1 MAVNDLTAK
10 PITSTGFVTG
20 SSSNAQPARVKTIY
34 YVASGTAGSIVLKDG
49 GSSGTTLM
57 TIATPASATATEVV
71 YIPEGGVRFR
81 TDVHATLTNVTSVTV
96 FHDG

>member
-10 PITSTGFVTG
+10 TITSTGFVTG

>member
-10 PITSTGFVTG
+10 TITSTGFVTG

-81 TDVHATLTNVTSVTV
+81 TDVHATLPNVPSVTV
-96 FHDG
+96 LPDG